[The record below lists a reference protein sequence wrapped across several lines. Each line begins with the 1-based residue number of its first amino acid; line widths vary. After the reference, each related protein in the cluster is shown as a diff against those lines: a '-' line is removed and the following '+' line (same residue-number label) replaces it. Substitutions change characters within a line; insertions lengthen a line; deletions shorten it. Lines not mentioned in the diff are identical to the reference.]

1 MLAFSLQNCLLDQA
15 VMMRGR
21 VELKRIENKA
31 SRQVSF
37 SRRRCGLMKKAHELS
52 VLCDAD
58 VGLIIFSPKGKL
70 YEFSSSNCME
80 KIIEKY
86 TRFSDAEKGVNMR
99 SVRLSADSGTK
110 VDVPKILQRLIDG
123 SDFPKLNLDE
133 FNQIEN
139 KLESALAT
147 IMSHKTELMK
157 HMMNELQEKGKA
169 LLHENNLS
177 CIWNEEQT
185 EEGINKLPD
194 TEGAEKGSS
203 FEVAIEKNS

>member
-1 MLAFSLQNCLLDQA
+1 
-15 VMMRGR
+15 MMRGR

-31 SRQVSF
+31 CRQVSF

-86 TRFSDAEKGVNMR
+86 TRFSDAEKGVNKR

-110 VDVPKILQRLIDG
+110 VEVPKFLQRLIDG

-133 FNQIEN
+133 FNQMEN
-139 KLESALAT
+139 KLVSALAT
-147 IMSHKTELMK
+147 IMSRKQRDLQISAR
-157 HMMNELQEKGKA
+157 NEIITNSTNPRYRNAFDIEFHSSSGKGT
-169 LLHENNLS
+169 S
-177 CIWNEEQT
+177 
-185 EEGINKLPD
+185 P
-194 TEGAEKGSS
+194 
-203 FEVAIEKNS
+203 